1 MITFLQATFEGL
13 SLGAVYSLVA
23 IGFVLIYKA
32 TDVLSFAQPALVV
45 VGAGLIS
52 ALAVDRG
59 VPFWIAFIVGIL
71 LTGIIGLV
79 MERTFLRPM
88 VGEPVF
94 SVAILTIGIDIL
106 LRTVL
111 NNWIGL
117 NPRYLGDPFQS
128 FGNFGSVN
136 VGGVTLKYL
145 EIAALFTGIALII
158 LLSVFFKRSKYGV
171 AMMATSY
178 DQEAALAQGINV
190 GRIFGLVWLI
200 SGVLAGFA
208 GFFITGGFNT
218 LTQASFL
225 SALRVLPAVA
235 IGGLDSIP
243 GAVIGSL
250 IIGLTQG
257 YVAYYQLMLE
267 GVIGFSLGSG
277 FSLIAPYLIMFFI
290 LIFRPDGLFGTKEVE
305 RV

>member
-59 VPFWIAFIVGIL
+59 IPFWIAFIVGIL

-145 EIAALFTGIALII
+145 EIAALFTGIIIII

-267 GVIGFSLGSG
+267 GVIGFTLGSG

>member
-145 EIAALFTGIALII
+145 EIAALFTGVVLII

-267 GVIGFSLGSG
+267 EVIGFSLGSG

>member
-145 EIAALFTGIALII
+145 EIAALFNGIVLII

-267 GVIGFSLGSG
+267 GVIGFTLGSG

>member
-59 VPFWIAFIVGIL
+59 VPFWIALIAGIL
-71 LTGIIGLV
+71 LTGIIGLI

-145 EIAALFTGIALII
+145 EIAALFTGVVLII

-257 YVAYYQLMLE
+257 YVAYYQFMLE
-267 GVIGFSLGSG
+267 GVVGFSLGSG

>member
-32 TDVLSFAQPALVV
+32 TDVLSFAQPALVG

-145 EIAALFTGIALII
+145 EIAALFTGVVLII

>member
-23 IGFVLIYKA
+23 ISFVLIYKA

-136 VGGVTLKYL
+136 VGGVNLKYL
-145 EIAALFTGIALII
+145 EIAALFTGIVLII

>member
-59 VPFWIAFIVGIL
+59 IPFWIAFIVGIL

-145 EIAALFTGIALII
+145 EIAALFTGVVIII

>member
-145 EIAALFTGIALII
+145 EIAALFTGVALII

-267 GVIGFSLGSG
+267 EVIGFSLGSG

>member
-136 VGGVTLKYL
+136 VGGVNLKYL
-145 EIAALFTGIALII
+145 EIAALFTGVVLII

-267 GVIGFSLGSG
+267 GVIGFTLGSG

>member
-1 MITFLQATFEGL
+1 MFTFLLATFEGL

-145 EIAALFTGIALII
+145 EIAALFTGIIIII

>member
-1 MITFLQATFEGL
+1 MIIFLQATAEGL
-13 SLGAVYSLVA
+13 ALGAVYSLVA

-32 TDVLSFAQPALVV
+32 MDVLSFAQPALAV

-59 VPFWIAFIVGIL
+59 IPFWFALIIGIL
-71 LTGIIGLV
+71 LTGLLSLLI
-79 MERTFLRPM
+79 ERTFLRPM

-111 NNWIGL
+111 DNWIGL
-117 NPRYLGDPFQS
+117 NPRYLGDPFPS
-128 FGNFGSVN
+128 FGNFGSISI
-136 VGGVTLKYL
+136 GGVVLKYL
-145 EIAALFTGIALII
+145 EISAFLTAVIVII
-158 LLSVFFKRSKYGV
+158 LLSVFFKKSKYGV
-171 AMMATSY
+171 AMRATSF
-178 DQEAALAQGINV
+178 DQEAALAQGIDV
-190 GRIFGLVWLI
+190 GKIFALVWFIAGL
-200 SGVLAGFA
+200 LASFS

-218 LTQASFL
+218 LTQLSFI
-225 SALRVLPAVA
+225 SALRALPAVV

-243 GAVIGSL
+243 GAVVGSL

-257 YVAYYQLMLE
+257 YVAYFQTNLE
-267 GVIGFSLGSG
+267 GLVGFSLGNG
-277 FSLIAPYLIMFFI
+277 FSLVAPYLIMFVI
-290 LIFRPDGLFGTKEVE
+290 LLIKPDGLFGTEEVE

>member
-71 LTGIIGLV
+71 LTGIIGLI

-145 EIAALFTGIALII
+145 EIAALFTGVVLII

-208 GFFITGGFNT
+208 GFFITGGFT

-267 GVIGFSLGSG
+267 GYWLFTWKWIFINSSL
-277 FSLIAPYLIMFFI
+277 FNNVFHIDF
-290 LIFRPDGLFGTKEVE
+290 
-305 RV
+305 

>member
-59 VPFWIAFIVGIL
+59 VPFWIAFVVGIL

-145 EIAALFTGIALII
+145 EIAALFTGVVLII

-267 GVIGFSLGSG
+267 GVVGFSLGSG
-277 FSLIAPYLIMFFI
+277 FSLIAPYLITVSYTH
-290 LIFRPDGLFGTKEVE
+290 LTLPTTR
-305 RV
+305 

>member
-145 EIAALFTGIALII
+145 EIAALFTGVALII

-257 YVAYYQLMLE
+257 YVAYYQLILE

>member
-23 IGFVLIYKA
+23 IGFLLIYKA

-59 VPFWIAFIVGIL
+59 VPFWIAFFVGIL

-145 EIAALFTGIALII
+145 EIAALFTGVVLII

>member
-145 EIAALFTGIALII
+145 EIAALFTGVVLII

-257 YVAYYQLMLE
+257 YVAYYLLMLE

>member
-59 VPFWIAFIVGIL
+59 VPFWIAFFVGIL

-145 EIAALFTGIALII
+145 EIAALFTGVVLII

-290 LIFRPDGLFGTKEVE
+290 LIFKPDGLFGTKEVE

>member
-59 VPFWIAFIVGIL
+59 VPFWIAFFVGIL

-136 VGGVTLKYL
+136 VGGVTFKYL
-145 EIAALFTGIALII
+145 EIAALFTGVVLII

-290 LIFRPDGLFGTKEVE
+290 LIFKPDGLFGTKEVE

>member
-106 LRTVL
+106 LRTLL

-145 EIAALFTGIALII
+145 EIAALFTGVVLII

-218 LTQASFL
+218 LTQSSFL